1 MCVCVCGCWLFFL
14 FTGRISIVSIS
25 IRPGFCWAVFLLFF
39 FSCYRVINLETNYEK
54 NSTFTYSLH
63 FNCLLFVETFWNF
76 EFFFSQFSPN
86 YNLRNSFTFVDCW
99 ALFCNISLVSC
110 WKFTERLDFDLQSF
124 NVISLGNYLKKK
136 DLAVHFFR
144 FDNRIVTRNASLLFF
159 LKKKKTR
166 FIHFP
171 PVDTPSPSVLI
182 IFLLFSM
189 FFFLGRFSIVFRA
202 LLYGASISIIFLSV
216 LCRSF
221 YFDPTGPLAGPTT
234 ST

>member
-1 MCVCVCGCWLFFL
+1 MCVAVGFFFCLPAEFRSCRFRFGRASVGQFFFFFFL
-14 FTGRISIVSIS
+14 VVTELSISKQITKKTRLLRTHFISIV
-25 IRPGFCWAVFLLFF
+25 C
-39 FSCYRVINLETNYEK
+39 
-54 NSTFTYSLH
+54 
-63 FNCLLFVETFWNF
+63 CLLRHSEILN
-76 EFFFSQFSPN
+76 FFSQFSPN

-159 LKKKKTR
+159 FLKKKKKTR